1 MTAIFTALVTACLLS
16 LLFQSTR
23 LVGIVCVALITYLFP
38 VPSLAILL
46 LAGIAFL
53 LFLLL

>member
-23 LVGIVCVALITYLFP
+23 WVGIVCVALITYLFP